1 MHNSRRNSTL
11 PVILALAMAS
21 SSCLFQK
28 KRVAFIPPPVRA
40 AAKPVNQASALPDPP
55 LIAGNPAENIPQAPA
70 SLPDVPP
77 PPAPRSPPRRPPVA
91 TTPPKPTVTQT
102 QPEAPAPRLGQLFTP
117 DQQREY
123 NRSLDES
130 LERVKRAL
138 SIVSGKSLNA
148 EQSEIA
154 NKIRTFQKQA
164 EEARDQ
170 DLLTAVTLAKRADV
184 LAQDLLQR
192 LP

>member
-1 MHNSRRNSTL
+1 M
-11 PVILALAMAS
+11 
-21 SSCLFQK
+21 
-28 KRVAFIPPPVRA
+28 
-40 AAKPVNQASALPDPP
+40 
-55 LIAGNPAENIPQAPA
+55 
-70 SLPDVPP
+70 
-77 PPAPRSPPRRPPVA
+77 
-91 TTPPKPTVTQT
+91 TQT